1 LKNLFNQGKAIM
13 AIQSLKILV
22 VDDDMINL
30 KLLKS
35 MLMKTSKVAEVIEA
49 KNGADAIELLKI
61 HNDIDIILLDII
73 MPVMGGIEMLKVV
86 RADENLKQL
95 PIIVLTTDET
105 KKTEALET
113 GANGFLMKPIRERD
127 LLPKIEQLLI

>member
-1 LKNLFNQGKAIM
+1 MLKKDLI
-13 AIQSLKILV
+13 ILA

-35 MLMKTSKVAEVIEA
+35 MLMKNEKVKEVIEA
-49 KNGADAIELLKI
+49 KNGSDAIGVLKSRD
-61 HNDIDIILLDII
+61 DIDLILLDII

-86 RADENLKQL
+86 RADDNLRQL

-105 KKTEALET
+105 KKSEALEF
-113 GANGFLMKPIRERD
+113 GANGFLMKPIRSND
-127 LLPKIEQLLI
+127 LTNKISTVLV

>member
-1 LKNLFNQGKAIM
+1 VTKTDLIVLA
-13 AIQSLKILV
+13 

-35 MLMKTSKVAEVIEA
+35 MLLKSGKVKEVIEA
-49 KNGADAIELLKI
+49 KNGSDAIGQLKSRS
-61 HNDIDIILLDII
+61 DIDLILLDII

-86 RADENLKQL
+86 RADDNLKQL

-105 KKTEALET
+105 KKSEALEF
-113 GANGFLMKPIRERD
+113 GANGFLMKPIRNDD
-127 LLPKIEQLLI
+127 LLNKMATVIV